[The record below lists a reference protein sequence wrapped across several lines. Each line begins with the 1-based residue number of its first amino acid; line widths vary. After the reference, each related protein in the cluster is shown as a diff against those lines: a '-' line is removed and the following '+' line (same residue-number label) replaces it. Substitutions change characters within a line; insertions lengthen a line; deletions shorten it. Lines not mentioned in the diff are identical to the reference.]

1 MASPKKNILE
11 QTCAELIIQDLP
23 SLVCYLKQ
31 NFCDPDLKG
40 LTLQQHRVLATLID
54 IPRSTT
60 ELADE
65 LGVSLPAISRMIQ
78 HLVDS
83 GWVKKETSRE
93 DKRQVVL
100 SLTKQGVQTIRQ
112 SREHSVQKLVP
123 KLTELSNDQKQT
135 VIKAFEILNT
145 LASKHE

>member
-1 MASPKKNILE
+1 MASPKKNVLE
-11 QTCAELIIQDLP
+11 QACAELIIQDLP

-31 NFCDPDLKG
+31 NFCDPELKG
-40 LTLQQHRVLATLID
+40 LTLQQHRVLATLVE

-78 HLVDS
+78 HLIDS

-100 SLTKQGVQTIRQ
+100 SLTKQGLQTVRQ
-112 SREHSVQKLVP
+112 SRDQSVQKLIP
-123 KLTELSNDQKQT
+123 KLNELSNEQKNT
-135 VIKAFEILNT
+135 LIKAFEILNS
-145 LASKHE
+145 LASKQK